1 MTKMIFIP
9 VFLLLFLKVQ
19 SQDSVKLFYISKITT
34 SEKDSVQLAQCQN
47 IEYRGA
53 TVKLLFLKNGIRI
66 DSFSTSTTTY
76 TKLEDSVILD
86 ILISQ
91 QLYDKS
97 DSIVISPIH
106 RFSCKGVR
114 GGLFVEGEGKE
125 IKN

>member
-97 DSIVISPIH
+97 DSII
-106 RFSCKGVR
+106 
-114 GGLFVEGEGKE
+114 
-125 IKN
+125 